1 MASFMYNAG
10 AALILSKA
18 VAGAALDLRARL
30 VCTNTTVDT
39 ENDGKDHLDDFTTM
53 DTHDGSG
60 YADIACTS
68 ETVTTD
74 DTNGRGV
81 LDVAD
86 ITWSSLGAGT
96 RSIEGVLIY
105 HQDSAADSGRIPV
118 VFIDTTNIASNGGDV
133 TLTINASGLLAITG
147 TGAP

>member
-10 AALILSKA
+10 VLCILQKA
-18 VAGAALDLRARL
+18 IDANALDLRARL
-30 VCTNTTVDT
+30 VMTNTTVDT
-39 ENDGKDHLDDFTTM
+39 ENDAKDHLDDFTTM

-60 YADIACTS
+60 YVEKTCASIA
-68 ETVTTD
+68 VAVD
-74 DTNGRGV
+74 DTNGGAT
-81 LDVAD
+81 LDFAD

-105 HQDSAADSGRIPV
+105 HQDSAADSGRIPIL
-118 VFIDTTNIASNGGDV
+118 FFDTANVASNGGDV
-133 TLTINASGLLAITG
+133 TLTVNASGAFRITG